1 MDVRTVNEREG
12 YREVLYGPGG
22 SVGYTGI
29 REDASFRLN
38 CTAVTSIVEVDVGA
52 EYSHREPVVGMN
64 RHRNFII
71 AATAGD
77 SKLAA
82 SQDRRTVDA

>member
-1 MDVRTVNEREG
+1 MRTVNEREG

-38 CTAVTSIVEVDVGA
+38 CATVTGVVEVDVGA
-52 EYSHREPVVGMN
+52 EYGHGQPVVGMN
-64 RHRNFII
+64 RHRDFII
-71 AATAGD
+71 TATTGD

-82 SQDRRTVDA
+82 SQYRRTVNA